1 MRPIYFKSIIACAS
15 LLGGVCSALGQI
27 ATDRTVLPIHEPKVA
42 RSAIVDVRKATAP
55 PRFQVKAPDGAPN
68 VLIVLVDDMGF
79 GQSSAF
85 GGPLNMRTLDGL
97 ANSGLRYNQFHTTA
111 LCSPSRAALL
121 TGRNH
126 HTNNMGSITET
137 STAFPGNTGQRP
149 DSVAPLAKMLRYN
162 GYNTA
167 HFGKNHET
175 SAWETSVAGP
185 TDRWPTRNGFDKFY
199 GFMGGE
205 TNQWAPAIY
214 DGMIKIEVPKTP
226 SYHFM
231 TDMTNQ
237 SIKWMQSV
245 KALTPEKPFFMYFAP
260 GATHAP
266 HHAPKEWI
274 AKYKGKFDQGWDVL
288 REETLARQI
297 KLGVVPAGTKL
308 APKPEAIKDWAT
320 LSADEKKLFARQME
334 VFAGFAE
341 YMDTEIGRLVKA
353 ISDMGQLDNTLIFYV
368 VGDNGASAEGGMSG
382 MFNEMTYFNGIT
394 ETVQDI
400 MKHYGELGGPN
411 TYSHYAAGWA
421 VAGNTPFTWTKQVA
435 SSYGGTRNGM
445 VVYWPKTIRAK
456 GEVRSQWHHLIDIA
470 PTILQ
475 AAGLPEPKVVDGVP
489 QSPIEGVSMVY
500 SFNDAKA
507 KDTRLTQYFE
517 IFGNRAI
524 YNEGWLAGTV
534 HRAAWETKPRATLET
549 DVWELYDTSKDFSL
563 TNDLA
568 RQNPAK
574 LAEMQALF
582 LKEAEKYRV
591 LPIDDRSLERTN
603 AALVGRPDLM
613 AGRTSLTVYE
623 GMAGM
628 SENVFISTKNVSHS
642 ITAEVEIPK
651 GGAKGVILAQAG
663 RFGGWSLYLKD
674 GKPSY
679 TYNFLGLQR
688 FTVAAKQPVAAGKVT
703 IRFEFAYDGGGLGKG
718 GKGTLFVNGKKVA
731 EGRIDRTQAMIFS
744 ADEGADVGE
753 DGETPVVETY
763 GIAAPYKFTGKI
775 ARVTVDIPPMKTA
788 GTPQAHKAQTA
799 AAQQKAMSD

>member
-763 GIAAPYKFTGKI
+763 GITAPYKFTGKI
-775 ARVTVDIPPMKTA
+775 ARVTVDITPMKTA
-788 GTPQAHKAQTA
+788 GTPQAHKTQTA
-799 AAQQKAMSD
+799 AAQ